1 MTLEELTTYEKLTTA
16 FYDCKKPSWW
26 KERIQRFEAN
36 LVINVLKLQEELRT
50 GTYKVSA
57 TSNFTI
63 NERGKMRDIKAPAIR
78 DRIVQKVLCKYILVP
93 QLTKPLIY
101 DNYASLENRGT
112 SFARKRIDIML
123 KDYIRRHGDDGYILQ
138 IDIKKFFDSVDHAV
152 LKRMLHERLHEPD
165 DVMRLIDYM
174 VDSSSDTDKGLNLG
188 SEAPQI
194 FAIYY
199 LSRLDQYIKTVNRVK
214 YYGRYMD
221 DIFIIADSKEYLKQL
236 LFDIIY
242 QLADLE
248 LFVNF
253 KKTHIK
259 KLTHGFTFMQIKYH
273 VSNGKVIKRPT
284 RSKITRA
291 RRRLKK
297 FKKKYDQGIMTE
309 LEIRNCYL
317 SWRNTVVK
325 DCNACKRTIANLDNL
340 YNELFPEREVY
351 VKPTRSQLVQ
361 DAFKNEFSK
370 EYAILN
376 Y

>member
-1 MTLEELTTYEKLTTA
+1 MSGVRLKDRTKSKSQFDNTYYKLFDDVTDMVNNG
-16 FYDCKKPSWW
+16 F
-26 KERIQRFEAN
+26 
-36 LVINVLKLQEELRT
+36 
-50 GTYKVSA
+50 
-57 TSNFTI
+57 
-63 NERGKMRDIKAPAIR
+63 
-78 DRIVQKVLCKYILVP
+78 
-93 QLTKPLIY
+93 
-101 DNYASLENRGT
+101 YASAELKEQYA
-112 SFARKRIDIML
+112 SFI
-123 KDYIRRHGDDGYILQ
+123 
-138 IDIKKFFDSVDHAV
+138 
-152 LKRMLHERLHEPD
+152 
-165 DVMRLIDYM
+165 
-174 VDSSSDTDKGLNLG
+174 
-188 SEAPQI
+188 
-194 FAIYY
+194 
-199 LSRLDQYIKTVNRVK
+199 
-214 YYGRYMD
+214 MD

-248 LFVNF
+248 LYVNF
-253 KKTHIK
+253 KKTHIT

-297 FKKKYDQGIMTE
+297 FKKKYNQGIMTE

-340 YNELFPEREVY
+340 YDKLFPEREVY

>member
-1 MTLEELTTYEKLTTA
+1 
-16 FYDCKKPSWW
+16 
-26 KERIQRFEAN
+26 
-36 LVINVLKLQEELRT
+36 
-50 GTYKVSA
+50 
-57 TSNFTI
+57 
-63 NERGKMRDIKAPAIR
+63 MRDIKAPAIR

-93 QLTKPLIY
+93 QLTKQLIY

-152 LKRMLHERLHEPD
+152 LKRMLHERLHEPY

-248 LFVNF
+248 LYVNF
-253 KKTHIK
+253 KKTHIT

-297 FKKKYDQGIMTE
+297 FKKKYDR
-309 LEIRNCYL
+309 L
-317 SWRNTVVK
+317 
-325 DCNACKRTIANLDNL
+325 
-340 YNELFPEREVY
+340 
-351 VKPTRSQLVQ
+351 
-361 DAFKNEFSK
+361 
-370 EYAILN
+370 
-376 Y
+376 